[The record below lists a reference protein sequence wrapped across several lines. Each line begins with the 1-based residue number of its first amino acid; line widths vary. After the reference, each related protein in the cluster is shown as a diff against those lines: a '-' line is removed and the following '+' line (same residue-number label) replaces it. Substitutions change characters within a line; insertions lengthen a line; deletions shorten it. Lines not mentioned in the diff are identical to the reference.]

1 MSKVGRKMQW
11 FRPWGPPVVQT
22 TISDELQAILLK
34 GGNKIRKSSKLKKQ
48 NDYRKRLAGNIKE
61 EYAFNNCWSKK
72 EESIVKEEFTWLA
85 SLYTHTCKDMAK
97 NRDYARTPK
106 QLMMMK
112 PVWINYMKQGEW
124 NPVHNHTGD
133 ISCVTYLKVPK
144 EIEDENKTKDASKES
159 NTPSAGRIEFRYG
172 DDVGFSATG
181 IMKTPKEKDIYIF
194 PAKLEHMV
202 YPFQSKTERISVSV
216 NFIDL
221 EITSIVNRGGYV

>member
-34 GGNKIRKSSKLKKQ
+34 GGNKIRKSATLKKQ

-61 EYAFNNCWSKK
+61 EYAFSNCWSKK
-72 EESIVKEEFTWLA
+72 EESIVKEELTWLA
-85 SLYTHTCKDMAK
+85 SLYTNTCGDIVK
-97 NRDYARTPK
+97 NENFRRTPQ
-106 QLMMMK
+106 QLTMMK

-124 NPVHNHTGD
+124 NPVHNHAGD

-144 EIEDENKTKDASKES
+144 EIEDENKSKDASKES

-221 EITSIVNRGGYV
+221 QMTSIVNRDGYV

>member
-1 MSKVGRKMQW
+1 MSLLARKMEWYQ
-11 FRPWGPPVVQT
+11 PWGPPIVKT

-72 EESIVKEEFTWLA
+72 EESIVEEEFKWLA
-85 SLYTHTCKDMAK
+85 SLYTHTCSDVSQNKSLI
-97 NRDYARTPK
+97 RTPN

-112 PVWINYMKQGEW
+112 PLWINYMKQGEW
-124 NPVHNHTGD
+124 NPVHNHTGH

-144 EIEDENKTKDASKES
+144 EIEDENKTKDESKES
-159 NTPSAGRIEFRYG
+159 NTPTAGRIEFRYG
-172 DDVGFSATG
+172 DSIGYGCSG
-181 IMKTPKEKDIYIF
+181 IMKTPREKDIYFF

-221 EITSIVNRGGYV
+221 EIASIIKRDGYV

>member
-1 MSKVGRKMQW
+1 MSIAGREMQW
-11 FRPWGPPVVQT
+11 FRPWGPPIVQS
-22 TISDELQAILLK
+22 TISDELCRILLK
-34 GGNKIRKSSKLKKQ
+34 GGNKIRKSSTLKKQ
-48 NDYRKRLAGNIKE
+48 NDYRKRLAGNLKE
-61 EYAFNNCWSKK
+61 EYAFKNCWSKK
-72 EESIVKEEFTWLA
+72 ETSIVEEEFKWLA
-85 SLYTHTCKDMAK
+85 SLYTGTCSETLRNKSLK
-97 NRDYARTPK
+97 RHPS
-106 QLMMMK
+106 QLVMMK

-124 NPVHNHTGD
+124 NPVHNHTGH

-144 EIEDENKTKDASKES
+144 EIEDENKSKDASKES

-172 DDVGFSATG
+172 DNLGYSSTG
-181 IMKTPKEKDIYIF
+181 LMRTPKAKDIYLF